1 MATAAREHRRYLCL
15 SPAGNAVPFR
25 RAPNPQS
32 AVLEGQLEQG
42 YLLNHLYYDKGVIQY
57 DGLAANRRFRRD
69 LSNDTLFFTHSSGK
83 SITSCIVGHAIC
95 EGHISSVDEVI
106 DWPMMRDTLYQTQR
120 RRNLLNMKA
129 GDRQVVDQ
137 GTNCIICSTL
147 HNREMGLDTAAVL
160 LRGTEPRGS
169 GFYYN
174 NFVTDVIEG
183 YTAFKAGS
191 DYPSLVRRVF
201 RDKIK
206 VADTVSIF
214 QRPRTLTNGA
224 RSPYCGQPQA
234 RATYH
239 YLITRMDFLRVAQA
253 MMRDYQTNTCGK
265 CRPKPCRAGSIGPM
279 TAIPGCGSTPMRGNM
294 AGSSTLVSTG
304 CAGTTSWA
312 PWG

>member
-57 DGLAANRRFRRD
+57 DGLAANGRFRRD

-224 RSPYCGQPQA
+224 RSPYYGQPQA
-234 RATYH
+234 RVTYH

-304 CAGTTSWA
+304 CAGATS
-312 PWG
+312 